1 MYRKQKGKVIE
12 MKKRL
17 IAALIL
23 VNILSYTSIAFAEDI
38 TNLIQQQNVLQNQK
52 SEADNKLEIVQDELS
67 ENMQQVE
74 KLSQAMSEYQTQ
86 IDEWGTK
93 IDELKN
99 SIDDIQKDLDIAK
112 KDYDEQEK
120 LLESRLVTM
129 YEAGDTS
136 FLDFILSSNN
146 IVDFISNYYL
156 MAELTTYDEDLL
168 EKIER
173 EKSQIEQNKKMLETQ
188 QSEYNTIKANYEKK
202 KIILYNTKALKDE
215 AASKLTEEEKTLSE
229 QIDEYRN
236 QILAVEAEIAQVTK
250 ANIDTQYIGGEM
262 AWPVPGYTRITS
274 NYGMRTHPITGIYKL
289 HTGVDLGAPMGANFI
304 AANDGVVTKAGYN
317 GAYGNMVIIDH
328 GGGISTLYAHGSE
341 ILVTVGQTVKKGDNI
356 LKVGSTGYSTGA
368 HAHFEVRVN
377 GQPVNPLPYITS
389 NTKTE
394 EINNNTED

>member
-1 MYRKQKGKVIE
+1 

-38 TNLIQQQNVLQNQK
+38 TNLIQQQNDLQNQK

-67 ENMQQVE
+67 ENMQQLE
-74 KLSQAMSEYQTQ
+74 KLSQTMAEYQIQ
-86 IDEWGTK
+86 IDVWGK
-93 IDELKN
+93 Q
-99 SIDDIQKDLDIAK
+99 IDDLNTSIKEIQEKLDIAQ

>member
-1 MYRKQKGKVIE
+1 

-38 TNLIQQQNVLQNQK
+38 TNLIQQQNDLQNQK

-67 ENMQQVE
+67 ENMQQLE
-74 KLSQAMSEYQTQ
+74 KLSQTMAEYQIQ
-86 IDEWGTK
+86 IDEWGK
-93 IDELKN
+93 Q
-99 SIDDIQKDLDIAK
+99 IDDLNTSIKEIQEKLDIAQ

-328 GGGISTLYAHGSE
+328 GGGVSTLYAHGSE

>member
-1 MYRKQKGKVIE
+1 

-38 TNLIQQQNVLQNQK
+38 TNLIQQQNDLQNQK

-99 SIDDIQKDLDIAK
+99 SIDDIQKDLDIAQ

-173 EKSQIEQNKKMLETQ
+173 EKSQIEQNKK
-188 QSEYNTIKANYEKK
+188 
-202 KIILYNTKALKDE
+202 IL
-215 AASKLTEEEKTLSE
+215 
-229 QIDEYRN
+229 
-236 QILAVEAEIAQVTK
+236 
-250 ANIDTQYIGGEM
+250 
-262 AWPVPGYTRITS
+262 
-274 NYGMRTHPITGIYKL
+274 
-289 HTGVDLGAPMGANFI
+289 
-304 AANDGVVTKAGYN
+304 
-317 GAYGNMVIIDH
+317 
-328 GGGISTLYAHGSE
+328 
-341 ILVTVGQTVKKGDNI
+341 
-356 LKVGSTGYSTGA
+356 
-368 HAHFEVRVN
+368 
-377 GQPVNPLPYITS
+377 
-389 NTKTE
+389 
-394 EINNNTED
+394 

>member
-1 MYRKQKGKVIE
+1 
-12 MKKRL
+12 MKKCL
-17 IAALIL
+17 IVITILIT
-23 VNILSYTSIAFAEDI
+23 ISSYYSVAFAEELN
-38 TNLIQQQNVLQNQK
+38 NLVQQQNDLQSQK
-52 SEADNKLEIVQDELS
+52 NEADSKLEIVQEELS

-74 KLSQAMSEYQTQ
+74 KLSQSMSEYQIQ
-86 IDEWGTK
+86 IDEWSQK
-93 IDELKN
+93 IDELKK
-99 SIDDIQKDLDIAK
+99 SINEIQKDLDIAQ

-120 LLESRLVTM
+120 LLETRLITM

-136 FLDFILSSNN
+136 FLDFILDSKTL
-146 IVDFISNYYL
+146 VDFISNYYI
-156 MAELTTYDEDLL
+156 MAEITTYDEDLL
-168 EKIER
+168 NKIES
-173 EKSQIEQNKKMLETQ
+173 EKSKIEYNKKMLETQ

-202 KIILYNTKALKDE
+202 KIILYNTKVLKDE
-215 AASKLTEEEKTLSE
+215 ATNKLSEEEKSLSE
-229 QIDEYRN
+229 QIDAYRN
-236 QILAVEAEIAQVTK
+236 QILAVEAEISQITK
-250 ANIDTQYIGGEM
+250 ANIDSQYIGGEM

-341 ILVTVGQTVKKGDNI
+341 ILVTVGQTVKKGDII

-377 GQPVNPLPYITS
+377 GETVNPLPYITS
-389 NTKTE
+389 NTKVE
-394 EINNNTED
+394 ENNNTED

>member
-1 MYRKQKGKVIE
+1 

-38 TNLIQQQNVLQNQK
+38 TNLIQQQNDLQNQK

-67 ENMQQVE
+67 ENMQQLE
-74 KLSQAMSEYQTQ
+74 KLSQTMAEYQIQ
-86 IDEWGTK
+86 IDEWGK
-93 IDELKN
+93 Q
-99 SIDDIQKDLDIAK
+99 IDDLNTSIKEIQEKLDIAQ

-250 ANIDTQYIGGEM
+250 ANIDTEYIGGEM

>member
-1 MYRKQKGKVIE
+1 

-23 VNILSYTSIAFAEDI
+23 VNILNYTSIAFAEDI
-38 TNLIQQQNVLQNQK
+38 TNLIQQQNDLQNQK

-74 KLSQAMSEYQTQ
+74 KLSQTMAEYQIQ
-86 IDEWGTK
+86 IDEWGK
-93 IDELKN
+93 Q
-99 SIDDIQKDLDIAK
+99 IDDLNTSIKEIQEKLDIAQ

-356 LKVGSTGYSTGA
+356 LKVGSTGYSTGP
-368 HAHFEVRVN
+368 HAHFEVRMDGVVTD
-377 GQPVNPLPYITS
+377 PMPYITNGVVPKNDS
-389 NTKTE
+389 NE
-394 EINNNTED
+394 QNTEATN

>member
-1 MYRKQKGKVIE
+1 MKLTIE
-12 MKKRL
+12 K
-17 IAALIL
+17 A
-23 VNILSYTSIAFAEDI
+23 
-38 TNLIQQQNVLQNQK
+38 
-52 SEADNKLEIVQDELS
+52 
-67 ENMQQVE
+67 
-74 KLSQAMSEYQTQ
+74 
-86 IDEWGTK
+86 
-93 IDELKN
+93 
-99 SIDDIQKDLDIAK
+99 
-112 KDYDEQEK
+112 
-120 LLESRLVTM
+120 
-129 YEAGDTS
+129 
-136 FLDFILSSNN
+136 
-146 IVDFISNYYL
+146 
-156 MAELTTYDEDLL
+156 
-168 EKIER
+168 R
-173 EKSQIEQNKKMLETQ
+173 EMLE
-188 QSEYNTIKANYEKK
+188 EARKKAKDDRW
-202 KIILYNTKALKDE
+202 IGHCICVGDSAGRIAKALKDE

>member
-1 MYRKQKGKVIE
+1 

-38 TNLIQQQNVLQNQK
+38 TNLIQQQNDLQNQK

-67 ENMQQVE
+67 ENMQQLE
-74 KLSQAMSEYQTQ
+74 KLSQTMAEYQIQ
-86 IDEWGTK
+86 IDEWGK
-93 IDELKN
+93 Q
-99 SIDDIQKDLDIAK
+99 IDDLNTSIKEIQEKLDIAQ

-215 AASKLTEEEKTLSE
+215 AASKLTEEEKNLSE

-250 ANIDTQYIGGEM
+250 ANIDTEYIGGEM